1 MLKMLK
7 IVEDLEESEESEEKE
22 PSTLT
27 LDDNLL
33 KGISKG
39 KKLQLR
45 TIDGKSQFFV
55 EIMNNKKPKKNEAIH
70 VPFRRS
76 VYARGYQSFLTH
88 ENGKAKLI
96 FDNNNWI
103 TFDIVSFAL

>member
-1 MLKMLK
+1 MLK
-7 IVEDLEESEESEEKE
+7 IVENIEPVNSEENNSNDLSK
-22 PSTLT
+22 LII
-27 LDDNLL
+27 DDDFL
-33 KGISKG
+33 KSIKAG

-45 TIDGKSQFFV
+45 NIDNGSQFFV
-55 EIMNNKKPKKNEAIH
+55 EIMNNKKLKKSEIEP

-76 VYARGYQSFLTH
+76 VYARGYQCFLTH

-96 FDNNNWI
+96 FDNHNWL

>member
-1 MLKMLK
+1 MLK
-7 IVEDLEESEESEEKE
+7 IVENIEEESEEKE

-27 LDDNLL
+27 LDDNFL
-33 KGISKG
+33 KGISRG
-39 KKLQLR
+39 KKLHLR

-55 EIMNNKKPKKNEAIH
+55 EIMNNKKPKKNEVIH

-76 VYARGYQSFLTH
+76 VYARGYQGFLTH

-96 FDNNNWI
+96 FDNHNWM